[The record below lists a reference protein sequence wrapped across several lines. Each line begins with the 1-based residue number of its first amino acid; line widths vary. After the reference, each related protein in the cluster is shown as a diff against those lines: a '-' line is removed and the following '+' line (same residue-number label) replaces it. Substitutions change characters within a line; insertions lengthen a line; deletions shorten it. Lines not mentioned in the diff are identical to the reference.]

1 MMKNFQENIQLIENG
16 VRLLDTISDVNE
28 IYHYTTIAGL
38 QGILKGKNF
47 WVSHSYFL
55 NDSSEIKYTYRLV
68 VDVLKEI
75 MDNEQDDKVIK
86 MYNILKIAVEEVE
99 IREVGA
105 ENIVARSGSYRPSEY
120 ILSFSLNKDSLSVWS
135 AFTEGGGYNIGIN
148 FHEYFRELQKQN
160 FLIGPIP
167 GKVIY
172 NLEKQREIISSKIDE
187 YKKLYLKHM
196 DNFDQEKEKVFV
208 SNFTSSIRLY
218 ANFFKNPKFYSDEEF
233 RIVFY
238 NYRNGGYIPPSYRV
252 KGDVL
257 IPYINSNKGGD
268 STTFIPLKSIT
279 IGPTNQSDI
288 AKEGLAYFLS
298 DLGYNVTNI
307 ELLSSDIPLRY

>member
-1 MMKNFQENIQLIENG
+1 MMKDFQENIQLIENG
-16 VRLLDTISDVNE
+16 IRLLDPISDVNE

-38 QGILKGKNF
+38 QSILKEKNF

-55 NDSSEIKYTYRLV
+55 NDSSEIQYTYGLI
-68 VDVLKEI
+68 VDILKEL
-75 MDNEQDDKVIK
+75 MSNEKDDGVIK
-86 MYNILKIAVEEVE
+86 MYNILKTAVEEVE

-135 AFTEGGGYNIGIN
+135 AFTSCGGYNIGID
-148 FHEYFRELQKQN
+148 FHEYFKEIQKQTFSN
-160 FLIGPIP
+160 GPIP

-172 NLEKQREIISSKIDE
+172 SLEKQREIISSKIDE
-187 YKKLYLKHM
+187 FKKLFLKHVA
-196 DNFDQEKEKVFV
+196 NFDQEKEKVFV
-208 SNFTSSIRLY
+208 SNFISRIRLY
-218 ANFFKNPKFYSDEEF
+218 TNFFKNPKFYSDEEF

-238 NYRNGGYIPPSYRV
+238 NYRKGGYIPPEYRI
-252 KGDVL
+252 KDDIL
-257 IPYINSNKGGD
+257 IPYINSNKGGE
-268 STTFIPLKSIT
+268 STAFIPLRSIT

-288 AKEGLAYFLS
+288 AKEGMAYFLS

-307 ELLSSDIPLRY
+307 ELLSSEIPLRY